1 MAEQDKHCLNSEN
14 EPHNLDSRIEDERRP
29 PPRGA
34 DEADFAA
41 EAHGF
46 TGYENAGQGSRHR
59 GKQSNAES
67 TSMNSGDIDS
77 RMNRFVCRAG
87 DAARGPLGETQIA
100 AGARASMR
108 VWRDY
113 RTDGKNERRRS
124 YEILGYVAEGEIT
137 LIVEGHEADLVAGDS
152 FVVPHDTLHS
162 FRIDK
167 PATVIEATAPPA
179 RSELG

>member
-1 MAEQDKHCLNSEN
+1 MAEKDKHCLNCEN
-14 EPHNLDSRIEDERRP
+14 EPRNLDSRVEDERRP

-46 TGYENAGQGSRHR
+46 TGYEKAGHGSRHR
-59 GKQSNAES
+59 GKQSTGE
-67 TSMNSGDIDS
+67 IDS
-77 RMNRFVCRAG
+77 GMNRFVCREK
-87 DAARGPLGETQIA
+87 DATPGPLGETQIA

-113 RTDGKNERRRS
+113 RTDGKTQRRRS

-137 LIVEGHEADLVAGDS
+137 LIVEDHEADLFAGDS
-152 FVVPHDTLHS
+152 FVIPHDTLHS

-179 RSELG
+179 RNELG

>member
-1 MAEQDKHCLNSEN
+1 MAEKDKHCLNSEN
-14 EPHNLDSRIEDERRP
+14 EPHNLDSRVEDERRP

-46 TGYENAGQGSRHR
+46 TGYEKAGQGSLHR
-59 GKQSNAES
+59 GKRSAAGS
-67 TSMNSGDIDS
+67 TPENSGEIDP
-77 RMNRFVCRAG
+77 RMNRFVCRAE
-87 DAARGPLGETQIA
+87 DAAPGPLGDTQLA

-108 VWRDY
+108 AWRDY
-113 RTDGKNERRRS
+113 RTDGKTQRRRS
-124 YEILGYVAEGEIT
+124 YEILGYVAEGEVT
-137 LIVEGHEADLVAGDS
+137 LIVEGRETDLAAGDS
-152 FVVPHDTLHS
+152 FVIPHDTLHS

-179 RSELG
+179 RNELG